1 MSKKNKTLYIMIL
14 TAAAGVC
21 FAQSP
26 RSLVN
31 EGNRLYAQ
39 QDYPGAAEL
48 YEQAAESESAV
59 AAYNLANARLK
70 EGRLEDA
77 VNAYLQALSLAGDQS
92 GKLKHDIRSNLAR
105 AYYEL
110 SSQKTKEDPEA
121 AISDL
126 DSCISTLRDSARFTD
141 DKSQTARNIE
151 LARVKQEMLRKMLEQ
166 QKQQQQKQQQSKQDI
181 QDQLE
186 NQQQKQQQL
195 SGQDPS
201 EQQSKEQQQQLSE
214 DTQQTLDQMKEH
226 AEKYNDQQMQDAAK
240 DVEKAAEKQQQAR
253 EQMESEE
260 PEKQQQAKQSQQQAA
275 DELSE
280 ALKKLGEDGEEQG
293 EKQDGQQQED
303 RQPQEQDEQ
312 SQQPRQPQQDQQ
324 QEQNGQPQHAE
335 PEDIINK
342 ERENRSQR
350 VRMIG
355 EYKPVEKDW

>member
-1 MSKKNKTLYIMIL
+1 MSKISKNLYIMIL

-59 AAYNLANARLK
+59 AAYNLGNARLK
-70 EGRLEDA
+70 EGQVEDA
-77 VNAYLQALSLAGDQS
+77 VNAYLQALSLAGGQS

-110 SSQKTKEDPEA
+110 SSQKMQENPEA

-166 QKQQQQKQQQSKQDI
+166 QKQQQQEQQQSKQDI

-186 NQQQKQQQL
+186 DQQQKQQQL
-195 SGQDPS
+195 SEQDPS
-201 EQQSKEQQQQLSE
+201 DRQSKEQQEQLSE
-214 DTQQTLDQMKEH
+214 ETQQTLEQMKEH
-226 AEKYNDQQMQDAAK
+226 TEKYNDQQMQEAAK
-240 DVEKAAEKQQQAR
+240 DVEKAAEKQQQAQ
-253 EQMESEE
+253 EQMENEE

-280 ALKKLGEDGEEQG
+280 AMEKLGEDSEDGEEQ
-293 EKQDGQQQED
+293 DGQQQ
-303 RQPQEQDEQ
+303 QD
-312 SQQPRQPQQDQQ
+312 QQPREQEEESQQDQQ
-324 QEQNGQPQHAE
+324 QEQEQQQEQDGRAQQAE